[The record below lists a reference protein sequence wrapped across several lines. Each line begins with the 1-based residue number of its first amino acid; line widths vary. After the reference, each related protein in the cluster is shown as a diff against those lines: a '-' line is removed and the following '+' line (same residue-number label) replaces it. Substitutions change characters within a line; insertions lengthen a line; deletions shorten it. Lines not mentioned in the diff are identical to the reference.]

1 MQDLQDNNREALE
14 SVVKPIVAA
23 IPVIGSV
30 LCSIYSD
37 IQQEKRFHRV
47 ETLYEYINEDID
59 SINTM
64 IIDLEQR
71 TDKASLKALHEEINA
86 NAERDVLIDKLQY
99 FKNCFFNTLTSNN
112 EETFYDRKY
121 FINTLNQ
128 LTAVEIEVLINLYKA
143 DRNSGY
149 RGVECKQNIHN
160 FKKLESLG
168 FMDSRISG
176 TLNSK
181 VTWAEISLFSITEYG
196 VSFVEFC
203 LQNEADKLVL

>member
-128 LTAVEIEVLINLYKA
+128 LTAVEVEILINLYRV
-143 DRNSGY
+143 DRKNYYNGAES
-149 RGVECKQNIHN
+149 KQYIHN

-168 FMDSRISG
+168 FMESKMGG
-176 TLNSK
+176 TLDCN
-181 VTWAEISLFSITEYG
+181 VAWAEISRFYITQYG

-203 LQNEADKLVL
+203 LQNEADKLV